1 MKNIRTKLIA
11 ASAALVVVAAPALA
25 AEVSRGSE
33 GNGETPRSAPGAR
46 TLSQRAI
53 NILPRVEEGLSTRAF
68 NVDRAA
74 MERSIGTLGRK
85 ASGETFAIPASE
97 EMKQAL

>member
-1 MKNIRTKLIA
+1 LL
-11 ASAALVVVAAPALA
+11 ASAVLVVAAAPVFA
-25 AEVSRGSE
+25 AEVSRSSE

-46 TLSQRAI
+46 SLSERAI
-53 NILPRVEEGLSTRAF
+53 NFLPRVEEGMNARDFTF
-68 NVDRAA
+68 DRAK

-97 EMKQAL
+97 EMKRAL